1 MHLLCDP
8 IDIGIFCINR
18 IICDHIAPSMKKIEL
33 NIVAL
38 SHSVTQSHNYA
49 VVLGELEGKRRLPIV
64 IGGFE
69 AQAIAVAMENMTPN
83 RPLTHDL
90 FKNAFDGFNI
100 EVKEIV
106 INNLLDGI
114 FYAQLVCEGPLGS
127 VEVDSRTSDAIA
139 MAVRYGCPIFT
150 YEFIMENAGV
160 VLEDHEDSITTDSET
175 AESSSSVKKADSYES
190 YTIGALNKMLDDV
203 LNDEDYEKAAKI
215 RDELNR
221 RKSN

>member
-1 MHLLCDP
+1 
-8 IDIGIFCINR
+8 
-18 IICDHIAPSMKKIEL
+18 MKKIEL

-49 VVLGELEGKRRLPIV
+49 VVLGEIEGKRRLPIV

-100 EVKEIV
+100 EVKEVV

-114 FYAQLVCEGPLGS
+114 FYAQLVCEGPLGT

-160 VLEDHEDSITTDSET
+160 VLEDQEEEEISIDSKTEKPSK
-175 AESSSSVKKADSYES
+175 VKKPDSYES
-190 YTIGALNKMLDDV
+190 YTVGALNKMLEDV

-215 RDELNR
+215 RDEINR
-221 RKSN
+221 RKAN

>member
-1 MHLLCDP
+1 
-8 IDIGIFCINR
+8 
-18 IICDHIAPSMKKIEL
+18 MKKIEL

-100 EVKEIV
+100 EVKEII

-139 MAVRYGCPIFT
+139 MAVRYGCPIYT

-160 VLEDHEDSITTDSET
+160 VLEDQEEEGLSADSKIE
-175 AESSSSVKKADSYES
+175 ESSSLTKADSYES
-190 YTIGALNKMLDDV
+190 YTVGALNKMLEDV
-203 LNDEDYEKAAKI
+203 LSEEDYEKAAKI

-221 RKSN
+221 RKAN